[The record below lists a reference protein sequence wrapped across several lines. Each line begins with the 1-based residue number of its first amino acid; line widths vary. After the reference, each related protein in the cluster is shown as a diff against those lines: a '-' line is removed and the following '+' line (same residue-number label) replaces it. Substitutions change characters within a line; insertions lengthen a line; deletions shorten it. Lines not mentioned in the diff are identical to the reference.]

1 MERAKKSALPTLLK
15 PRGSPCRNEGCLL
28 SISAPAAGRP
38 GAPPIHRALG
48 GGHTQRSLESC
59 STANPLARA
68 DLLAERLSA
77 VAEPRWL
84 RAVDLA
90 LGAVLFPTGESQ
102 CRSDPDAPC
111 TGPEACSTTNARPP
125 GSPGPRLLLSISA
138 RQPTAGRPAARSP
151 ARRRSHTTNP
161 EACST
166 TTSSAAWVSRPK
178 GPLLSIALC
187 QRPAVEGPSAA
198 DGSSKADRNADKGE
212 LGVRVIRGDFKIA
225 ESM

>member
-90 LGAVLFPTGESQ
+90 LGAVLFPTPRPANPVADPRNARFRHIQVNSSGFGRSLLRPRGDRQQEPSARRSTRPSGSLCCSPQASQ
-102 CRSDPDAPC
+102 CVTFAMTESWRLVFSTGGGAAIDSNGLRARRS
-111 TGPEACSTTNARPP
+111 ARPNWSLCC
-125 GSPGPRLLLSISA
+125 SPHASRRVISA
-138 RQPTAGRPAARSP
+138 VPG
-151 ARRRSHTTNP
+151 
-161 EACST
+161 
-166 TTSSAAWVSRPK
+166 
-178 GPLLSIALC
+178 L
-187 QRPAVEGPSAA
+187 
-198 DGSSKADRNADKGE
+198 GSE
-212 LGVRVIRGDFKIA
+212 LG
-225 ESM
+225 